1 MAVSA
6 VIPRFPL
13 MTVFTRWIGT
23 PIRDASSTCVM
34 ARGLRNSSSS
44 ISPGA
49 VGGRF
54 FGSMVVLTSVV
65 VDDLDIARIAAL
77 EAEDDPVL
85 VDPDAEVPRVVTLQ
99 GLQPVARRVGQF
111 PRLPR
116 PVESVE
122 LPPRRGPQLRGQ
134 AAACRLAPVAVVG

>member
-13 MTVFTRWIGT
+13 MMVFTRWIGT
-23 PIRDASSTCVM
+23 PIRDASSTCVTP
-34 ARGLRNSSSS
+34 RGFRNSSSS

-65 VDDLDIARIAAL
+65 IDDLDIARIAAL
-77 EAEDDPVL
+77 EAKDDPVL
-85 VDPDAEVPRVVTLQ
+85 VVDPDAEVPVEDH
-99 GLQPVARRVGQF
+99 GQ
-111 PRLPR
+111 LY
-116 PVESVE
+116 V
-122 LPPRRGPQLRGQ
+122 LHGYCATGNH
-134 AAACRLAPVAVVG
+134 CRLR